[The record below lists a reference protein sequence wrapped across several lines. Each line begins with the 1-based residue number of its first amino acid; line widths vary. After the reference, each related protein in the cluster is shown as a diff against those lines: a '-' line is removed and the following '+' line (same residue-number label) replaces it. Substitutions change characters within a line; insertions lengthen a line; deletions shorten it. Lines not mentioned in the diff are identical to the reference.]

1 LESEFTHACQ
11 LPSMPSSEPSL
22 LVVFDQ
28 GLATLAMALR
38 SVLEAFSL
46 ATVLLG
52 LLITLRKAWQGWRA
66 RRRGPSGFQAVRL
79 TFGSWLA
86 MALEFQLGADI
97 VATSTS
103 PTGAHLVQLGVV
115 AVIRTLL
122 NVFLARDLE
131 AEASHRSPSPE
142 GRP

>member
-1 LESEFTHACQ
+1 
-11 LPSMPSSEPSL
+11 MPSSEPSFL
-22 LVVFDQ
+22 FVFDQ
-28 GLATLAMALR
+28 GLAALAMALR

-52 LLITLRKAWQGWRA
+52 LLITLRQAGQGWRA
-66 RRRGPSGFQAVRL
+66 RRRGSSGFQGVRL

-103 PTGAHLVQLGVV
+103 HTGAHLVQLGVV

-122 NVFLARDLE
+122 NVFLPRDLE
-131 AEASHRSPSPE
+131 AEASHRSLSQE

>member
-1 LESEFTHACQ
+1 
-11 LPSMPSSEPSL
+11 MPSPEPSL
-22 LVVFDQ
+22 LIVFDQ

-38 SVLEAFSL
+38 SVLEALSL
-46 ATVLLG
+46 GTVLIG
-52 LLITLRKAWQGWRA
+52 LLITLRQAWQGWRV
-66 RRRGPSGFQAVRL
+66 RRRGSSAFQAVRL

-86 MALEFQLGADI
+86 MALEFQLGAEI

-131 AEASHRSPSPE
+131 AEASHQSLSPE

>member
-1 LESEFTHACQ
+1 
-11 LPSMPSSEPSL
+11 MPSSEPSL
-22 LVVFDQ
+22 LIAFDQ

-38 SVLEAFSL
+38 SVLEAHSL
-46 ATVLLG
+46 GTVLLG
-52 LLITLRKAWQGWRA
+52 LLITLRQAWQGWRA
-66 RRRGPSGFQAVRL
+66 RRRGSTAFQAVRL

-103 PTGAHLVQLGVV
+103 PTGAHLVQLAVV

-131 AEASHRSPSPE
+131 SEQALQASALEARS
-142 GRP
+142 

>member
-1 LESEFTHACQ
+1 
-11 LPSMPSSEPSL
+11 MPSSEPSL

-131 AEASHRSPSPE
+131 AEASHQSLSQE

>member
-1 LESEFTHACQ
+1 MF
-11 LPSMPSSEPSL
+11 SSEPSL
-22 LVVFDQ
+22 LFVFDQ

-52 LLITLRKAWQGWRA
+52 LLITLRQAGQGWRA
-66 RRRGPSGFQAVRL
+66 RRLGPSGFQAVRL

-131 AEASHRSPSPE
+131 AQASIDP
-142 GRP
+142 

>member
-1 LESEFTHACQ
+1 
-11 LPSMPSSEPSL
+11 MPSPEPSL
-22 LVVFDQ
+22 LIVFDQ

-38 SVLEAFSL
+38 SVLEALSL
-46 ATVLLG
+46 GTVLIG
-52 LLITLRKAWQGWRA
+52 LLITLRQAWQGWRV
-66 RRRGPSGFQAVRL
+66 RRRGSTAFQAVRL

-103 PTGAHLVQLGVV
+103 PTGANLVQLGVV

-131 AEASHRSPSPE
+131 AEASHRSLSPE

>member
-1 LESEFTHACQ
+1 MLSPDTALFPGFE
-11 LPSMPSSEPSL
+11 
-22 LVVFDQ
+22 Q
-28 GLATLAMALR
+28 GLALLATALR
-38 SVLEAFSL
+38 TLLEALSL
-46 ATVLLG
+46 GMVLLG
-52 LLITLRKAWQGWRA
+52 LLVTLRQAWFAW
-66 RRRGPSGFQAVRL
+66 RRRLRGPAGFRGVRL

-103 PTGAHLVQLGVV
+103 PTGAHLVQLAVV

-131 AEASHRSPSPE
+131 SEQAQQASVQEA
-142 GRP
+142 RP

>member
-1 LESEFTHACQ
+1 MLNPDTALFSGLE
-11 LPSMPSSEPSL
+11 
-22 LVVFDQ
+22 Q
-28 GLATLAMALR
+28 GLAVLARALR
-38 SVLEAFSL
+38 SLLEALSL
-46 ATVLLG
+46 GTVLLG
-52 LLITLRKAWQGWRA
+52 SLVTLRQAWMAW
-66 RRRGPSGFQAVRL
+66 RRRLRGPACFRGVRL

-103 PTGAHLVQLGVV
+103 PTGAHLVQLAVV

-131 AEASHRSPSPE
+131 SEQALQASALEARS
-142 GRP
+142 

>member
-1 LESEFTHACQ
+1 
-11 LPSMPSSEPSL
+11 MPSSEPSL
-22 LVVFDQ
+22 LFVFDQ

-38 SVLEAFSL
+38 SVLEALSL
-46 ATVLLG
+46 GTVLLG
-52 LLITLRKAWQGWRA
+52 LLITLRQAWQGWRV
-66 RRRGPSGFQAVRL
+66 RRRGPRAFQAVRL

-103 PTGAHLVQLGVV
+103 PTGANLVQLGVV

-131 AEASHRSPSPE
+131 AEASHQSLSPD

>member
-1 LESEFTHACQ
+1 ML
-11 LPSMPSSEPSL
+11 SSELAPWVGLEQSL
-22 LVVFDQ
+22 
-28 GLATLAMALR
+28 ASLAMALR
-38 SVLEAFSL
+38 TVLEALSL

-52 LLITLRKAWQGWRA
+52 LLVTLRQGWLA
-66 RRRGPSGFQAVRL
+66 WRRRGRGFTGFGGVRL

-97 VATSTS
+97 VATSTA
-103 PTGAHLVQLGVV
+103 PTGSHLTQLAVV

-131 AEASHRSPSPE
+131 TEQARHQQEQP
-142 GRP
+142 

>member
-1 LESEFTHACQ
+1 
-11 LPSMPSSEPSL
+11 MPSAEMASFPGLE
-22 LVVFDQ
+22 Q
-28 GLATLAMALR
+28 GLALLATALR
-38 SVLEAFSL
+38 TVLEALSL
-46 ATVLLG
+46 CTVLLG
-52 LLITLRKAWQGWRA
+52 LLVTLRQAWRA
-66 RRRGPSGFQAVRL
+66 WRRRGRGPAGFRGVRL

-103 PTGAHLVQLGVV
+103 PTGSHLVQLAVV

-131 AEASHRSPSPE
+131 SEQAQQASVPEA
-142 GRP
+142 RP

>member
-1 LESEFTHACQ
+1 
-11 LPSMPSSEPSL
+11 MPSSEPSFL
-22 LVVFDQ
+22 LVFDQ
-28 GLATLAMALR
+28 GLAALAMALR

-46 ATVLLG
+46 ATVVLG
-52 LLITLRKAWQGWRA
+52 LLITLRQAWRA
-66 RRRGPSGFQAVRL
+66 RRRGPSAFQAVRL

-131 AEASHRSPSPE
+131 AEASHRSLSPQ

>member
-1 LESEFTHACQ
+1 
-11 LPSMPSSEPSL
+11 MPSSEPSFL
-22 LVVFDQ
+22 FVFDQ
-28 GLATLAMALR
+28 GLAALAMALR

-52 LLITLRKAWQGWRA
+52 LLITLRQAGQGWRA
-66 RRRGPSGFQAVRL
+66 RRRGSSGFQGVRL

-131 AEASHRSPSPE
+131 SEASHQSLSQE

>member
-1 LESEFTHACQ
+1 
-11 LPSMPSSEPSL
+11 MPSSEPGL
-22 LVVFDQ
+22 LFVFDQ

-38 SVLEAFSL
+38 SVLEALSL
-46 ATVLLG
+46 GTVLLG
-52 LLITLRKAWQGWRA
+52 LLITLRQAWQGWRA
-66 RRRGPSGFQAVRL
+66 RRRGSTAFQAVRL

-103 PTGAHLVQLGVV
+103 PTGANLVQLGVV

-122 NVFLARDLE
+122 NVFLSRDLE
-131 AEASHRSPSPE
+131 AEASHQSLSPE

>member
-1 LESEFTHACQ
+1 
-11 LPSMPSSEPSL
+11 MPSSEPSL
-22 LVVFDQ
+22 LIVFDQ

-38 SVLEAFSL
+38 SVLEALSL
-46 ATVLLG
+46 GTVLLG
-52 LLITLRKAWQGWRA
+52 LLITLRQAWQGWRV
-66 RRRGPSGFQAVRL
+66 RRRGPSAFQAVRL

-131 AEASHRSPSPE
+131 AEASHRSLSPE

>member
-1 LESEFTHACQ
+1 
-11 LPSMPSSEPSL
+11 MPSSEPSFL
-22 LVVFDQ
+22 FVFDQ
-28 GLATLAMALR
+28 GLAALAMALR

-52 LLITLRKAWQGWRA
+52 LLITLRQAGQGWRA
-66 RRRGPSGFQAVRL
+66 RRRGPSAFQGVRL

-86 MALEFQLGADI
+86 MALEFKLGADI

-131 AEASHRSPSPE
+131 AEASHRSLSQE

>member
-1 LESEFTHACQ
+1 
-11 LPSMPSSEPSL
+11 MPSSEPSL
-22 LVVFDQ
+22 VVVFDQ

-52 LLITLRKAWQGWRA
+52 LLITLRQAGQGWRA
-66 RRRGPSGFQAVRL
+66 RRRGPSAFQAVRL

-97 VATSTS
+97 VATSTA

-131 AEASHRSPSPE
+131 AEASHRSLSPE
-142 GRP
+142 GHP

>member
-1 LESEFTHACQ
+1 
-11 LPSMPSSEPSL
+11 MPSSEPSL

-38 SVLEAFSL
+38 SVLEALSL
-46 ATVLLG
+46 GTVLLG
-52 LLITLRKAWQGWRA
+52 LLITLGQAWQGWRV
-66 RRRGPSGFQAVRL
+66 RRRGPTAFHAVRL

-131 AEASHRSPSPE
+131 AEASHRSLSPE

>member
-1 LESEFTHACQ
+1 
-11 LPSMPSSEPSL
+11 MPSSEPSFL
-22 LVVFDQ
+22 LVFDQ
-28 GLATLAMALR
+28 GLAALAMALR

-46 ATVLLG
+46 ATVVLG
-52 LLITLRKAWQGWRA
+52 LLITLRQAWRA
-66 RRRGPSGFQAVRL
+66 RRRGPSAFQAVRL

-131 AEASHRSPSPE
+131 AEASHRSLSPE

>member
-1 LESEFTHACQ
+1 
-11 LPSMPSSEPSL
+11 MPSPEPSL
-22 LVVFDQ
+22 LIVFDQ

-38 SVLEAFSL
+38 SVLEALSL
-46 ATVLLG
+46 GTVLLG
-52 LLITLRKAWQGWRA
+52 LLITLRQAWQGWRV
-66 RRRGPSGFQAVRL
+66 RRRGSTAFQAVRL

-103 PTGAHLVQLGVV
+103 PTGANLVQLGVV

-131 AEASHRSPSPE
+131 AEASNQSLSPE

>member
-1 LESEFTHACQ
+1 
-11 LPSMPSSEPSL
+11 MPSSEPSL
-22 LVVFDQ
+22 LLVFDQ
-28 GLATLAMALR
+28 GLATLDMALR
-38 SVLEAFSL
+38 NLLEAFSL
-46 ATVLLG
+46 ATVVLG
-52 LLITLRKAWQGWRA
+52 LLITLRQAGQGWRA
-66 RRRGPSGFQAVRL
+66 RRRGPSAFQAVRL

-122 NVFLARDLE
+122 NVFWPVIWRLK
-131 AEASHRSPSPE
+131 HPINP
-142 GRP
+142 

>member
-1 LESEFTHACQ
+1 
-11 LPSMPSSEPSL
+11 MPSSEPSL
-22 LVVFDQ
+22 LFVFDQ

-38 SVLEAFSL
+38 SVLEALSL
-46 ATVLLG
+46 GTVLLG
-52 LLITLRKAWQGWRA
+52 LLITLRQAWQGWRV
-66 RRRGPSGFQAVRL
+66 RRRGPSAFQAVRL

-103 PTGAHLVQLGVV
+103 PTGANLVQLGVV

-131 AEASHRSPSPE
+131 AEASHQSLSPE

>member
-1 LESEFTHACQ
+1 
-11 LPSMPSSEPSL
+11 MPSPEPSL
-22 LVVFDQ
+22 LIVFDQ

-38 SVLEAFSL
+38 SVLEALSL
-46 ATVLLG
+46 GTVLIG
-52 LLITLRKAWQGWRA
+52 LLITLRQAWQGWRV
-66 RRRGPSGFQAVRL
+66 RRRGPSAFQAVRL

-131 AEASHRSPSPE
+131 AEASHQSLSPE
-142 GRP
+142 GRR

>member
-1 LESEFTHACQ
+1 
-11 LPSMPSSEPSL
+11 MPSSEPSFL
-22 LVVFDQ
+22 LVFDQ
-28 GLATLAMALR
+28 GLAALAMALR

-52 LLITLRKAWQGWRA
+52 LLITLRQAGQGWRA
-66 RRRGPSGFQAVRL
+66 RRRGPSGFQGVRL

-131 AEASHRSPSPE
+131 AEASHRSLSPE

>member
-1 LESEFTHACQ
+1 
-11 LPSMPSSEPSL
+11 MPSSEPSL
-22 LVVFDQ
+22 LFVFDQ

-38 SVLEAFSL
+38 SLLEAFSL
-46 ATVLLG
+46 GTVVLG
-52 LLITLRKAWQGWRA
+52 LLVTLRQAWQGWRA
-66 RRRGPSGFQAVRL
+66 RRRSPSAFQAVRL

-103 PTGAHLVQLGVV
+103 PTGDHLVQLGVV

-131 AEASHRSPSPE
+131 AEASHRSLSPE

>member
-1 LESEFTHACQ
+1 MLNPDTALFSGLE
-11 LPSMPSSEPSL
+11 
-22 LVVFDQ
+22 Q
-28 GLATLAMALR
+28 GLAVLARALR
-38 SVLEAFSL
+38 SLLEALSL
-46 ATVLLG
+46 GTVLLG
-52 LLITLRKAWQGWRA
+52 LLVTLRQAWMAW
-66 RRRGPSGFQAVRL
+66 RRRLRGPAGFRGVRL

-103 PTGAHLVQLGVV
+103 PTGAHLVQLAVV

-131 AEASHRSPSPE
+131 SEQAQQASVLEA
-142 GRP
+142 RP

>member
-1 LESEFTHACQ
+1 MLSPDTALFSGLE
-11 LPSMPSSEPSL
+11 
-22 LVVFDQ
+22 Q
-28 GLATLAMALR
+28 GLAVLARALR
-38 SVLEAFSL
+38 SLLEALSL
-46 ATVLLG
+46 GTVLLG
-52 LLITLRKAWQGWRA
+52 LLVTLRQAWMAW
-66 RRRGPSGFQAVRL
+66 RRRLRGPACFRGVRL

-103 PTGAHLVQLGVV
+103 PTGAHLVQLAVV

-131 AEASHRSPSPE
+131 SEQALQASALEA
-142 GRP
+142 RP

>member
-1 LESEFTHACQ
+1 
-11 LPSMPSSEPSL
+11 MPSSEPSL

-28 GLATLAMALR
+28 GLAALAMALR

-46 ATVLLG
+46 ATVVLG
-52 LLITLRKAWQGWRA
+52 LLITLRQAWQGWRA
-66 RRRGPSGFQAVRL
+66 RRRGPSSFQAVRL

-131 AEASHRSPSPE
+131 AEASHRSLSPE
-142 GRP
+142 GCP

>member
-1 LESEFTHACQ
+1 
-11 LPSMPSSEPSL
+11 MPSPEPSL
-22 LVVFDQ
+22 LIVFDQ

-38 SVLEAFSL
+38 SVLEALSL
-46 ATVLLG
+46 GTVLLG
-52 LLITLRKAWQGWRA
+52 LLITLRQAWQGWRV
-66 RRRGPSGFQAVRL
+66 RRRGPSAFQAVRL

-103 PTGAHLVQLGVV
+103 PTGANLVQLGVV

-131 AEASHRSPSPE
+131 AEASHQSLSPE

>member
-1 LESEFTHACQ
+1 MLNPDTALFSGLE
-11 LPSMPSSEPSL
+11 
-22 LVVFDQ
+22 Q
-28 GLATLAMALR
+28 GLAVLARALR
-38 SVLEAFSL
+38 SLLEALSL
-46 ATVLLG
+46 GTVLLG
-52 LLITLRKAWQGWRA
+52 LLVTLRQAWMAW
-66 RRRGPSGFQAVRL
+66 RRRLRGPACFRGVRL

-103 PTGAHLVQLGVV
+103 PTGAHLVQLAVV

-131 AEASHRSPSPE
+131 SEQALQASALEARS
-142 GRP
+142 

>member
-1 LESEFTHACQ
+1 
-11 LPSMPSSEPSL
+11 MPSSEPSL
-22 LVVFDQ
+22 LFVFDQ
-28 GLATLAMALR
+28 GLAALAMALR

-46 ATVLLG
+46 GTVVLG
-52 LLITLRKAWQGWRA
+52 LLITLRQAWQGWRG
-66 RRRGPSGFQAVRL
+66 RRRSSSIFQGVRL

-131 AEASHRSPSPE
+131 AEASHRSLSTD